1 MQKDIL
7 RILFE
12 ALIVGLLLILVYNP
26 INYILKDYDNNL
38 ILFIS
43 GSIFHIICEYT
54 GINLWYVEDYNKIL
68 KINILNTNA

>member
-68 KINILNTNA
+68 KTNTQ

>member
-26 INYILKDYDNNL
+26 INYILKGYDNNL

-68 KINILNTNA
+68 KTNTQ